1 MPHILTV
8 GARSRLVT
16 ALGCLA
22 LLVALLS
29 GLAGVVGLLQ
39 AAGWWTE
46 GEGRVAP
53 ALASHRLEA
62 GALGLLLALGTVVV
76 AVGLI
81 RRLEWA
87 RRVFVAILLATL
99 LLQLGGLLLQQAVL
113 LWATWAGAAAPAPAA
128 LGDWGAVTPGLWAR
142 LALGFAQLGAA
153 TQAAMA
159 LASLAL
165 CALLAW
171 LVWRLQQPLVRQ
183 EFA

>member
-1 MPHILTV
+1 MPQILNV

-22 LLVALLS
+22 LVVALLS
-29 GLAGVVGLLQ
+29 GLAGLGGLLQ
-39 AAGWWTE
+39 AEGWWTE
-46 GEGRVAP
+46 GTWAP
-53 ALASHRLEA
+53 ALAGHRLQA

-87 RRVFVAILLATL
+87 RRVFVAMLLATL

-113 LWATWAGAAAPAPAA
+113 LWAAWATAATPASAAP
-128 LGDWGAVTPGLWAR
+128 GDWVAVSPGLWAR
-142 LALGFAQLGAA
+142 LVLGFAELGAA
-153 TQAAMA
+153 TQAGLA
-159 LASLAL
+159 LATLAL
-165 CALLAW
+165 CVLLGW

>member
-29 GLAGVVGLLQ
+29 GLAGVGGLLQ

-46 GEGRVAP
+46 GRVAP
-53 ALASHRLEA
+53 VLAGHRLEA

-87 RRVFVAILLATL
+87 RRVFVAILLATM
-99 LLQLGGLLLQQAVL
+99 LLQLGGLLLQQAML
-113 LWATWAGAAAPAPAA
+113 LWAAWAGAAAPASAA